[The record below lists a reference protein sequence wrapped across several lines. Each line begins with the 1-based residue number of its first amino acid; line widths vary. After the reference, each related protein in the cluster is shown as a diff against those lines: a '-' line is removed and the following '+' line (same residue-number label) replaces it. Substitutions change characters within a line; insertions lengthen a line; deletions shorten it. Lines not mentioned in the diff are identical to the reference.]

1 LADRQGSRR
10 GLKFALPRPKRQRWR
25 ERLMEL
31 GLGLENRLDDAI
43 GLLSGGQR
51 QAVSLLMV
59 SLAPSQILLL
69 DEHTAALNP
78 VAATKVLE
86 LTETLVEREN
96 RMDWCDRPTTVNPWA

>member
-1 LADRQGSRR
+1 MMQ
-10 GLKFALPRPKRQRWR
+10 KERPKRQRWR
-25 ERLMEL
+25 ERRERRVEM

-43 GLLSGGQR
+43 GLRSGGQR
-51 QAVSLLMV
+51 QAVSLLMA

-86 LTETLVEREN
+86 LTETLVEWEN